1 MFGPRM
7 HERYFFPCAVL
18 LLAAVLYSNNK
29 ILLWIYGVLTGVNFM
44 SVLSVMLGLEIGGKL
59 KDAGATQDL
68 YGSFYWAAQ
77 EPHRRVIAILNLV
90 CCLALIAAAVL
101 YTFNVKFMDDRRLRI
116 YDTEDDADEL

>member
-1 MFGPRM
+1 MQIDHCTFWKSDYNAGRNQKGSVRQM
-7 HERYFFPCAVL
+7 STTKKR
-18 LLAAVLYSNNK
+18 S
-29 ILLWIYGVLTGVNFM
+29 ILQI
-44 SVLSVMLGLEIGGKL
+44 L